1 MTTMHFNVQD
11 VLQKAFNRNLKNP
24 TKALRCFIMD
34 FGNCNWL
41 IYFILFF
48 HQLIN
53 NNFMKTFLLKIYE
66 EPSLRQKR
74 LTENFLQ
81 QH

>member
-1 MTTMHFNVQD
+1 MTTIHFNVQD
-11 VLQKAFNRNLKNP
+11 VLQKAFNRHLKNH
-24 TKALRCFIMD
+24 TEALRCFIVV

-41 IYFILFF
+41 VYLIF

-53 NNFMKTFLLKIYE
+53 NYFMKTFLLKIYE

-74 LTENFLQ
+74 LTQNFL
-81 QH
+81 